1 MGSKIV
7 EQSRKEFTF
16 SEHLIQGEKLSRIID
31 MSHLAWSFDT
41 KGLEKLAG
49 NVISRAV
56 GPLRITWVNMTLG
69 DDGFRGWRTQY
80 DIDKSPEKYLTIVMP
95 IKGYIKLKTVDKS
108 IRVNIHELAIWD
120 SNQCIDFEI
129 TDSEYE
135 HISVIIPQRLLRA
148 DESRCRDL
156 HCSHLDESNLL
167 SELCVQHMT
176 TLSKFLDKQLRPY
189 EISLS
194 NVTVNIVHA
203 VLASFDNSP
212 RDKGKLLEEIKDYID
227 CYISDETLSPS
238 TISAAFQISTRYV
251 HKIFEKEEYKIG
263 AWIVRRRLERS
274 RTDLTSVKVS
284 ITSIAFRW
292 GFKDH
297 AHYSRAFKKYFGI
310 TPSKYRNIYAK

>member
-1 MGSKIV
+1 M
-7 EQSRKEFTF
+7 EQSRKEFTL

-31 MSHLAWSFDT
+31 MSHLAWSFDAR
-41 KGLEKLAG
+41 GLEKLAG

-56 GPLRITWVNMTLG
+56 GPLRITWINMTLG
-69 DDGFRGWRTQY
+69 DDGFRGWRNQL

-95 IKGYIKLKTVDKS
+95 ITGYIRLKTADKS
-108 IRVNIHELAIWD
+108 IRVNVNELAIWD
-120 SNQCIDFEI
+120 SSQCIDFEI
-129 TDSEYE
+129 TDVRYE

-148 DESRCRDL
+148 DESSCRDL
-156 HCSHLDESNLL
+156 HCSHLDETNLL
-167 SELCVQHMT
+167 SELCVQHMI

-189 EISLS
+189 EMSLS

-212 RDKGKLLEEIKDYID
+212 RDKEKLLEEIKDYID

-263 AWIVRRRLERS
+263 VWIMRRRLERS
-274 RTDLTSVKVS
+274 CADLIGAKVS

-297 AHYSRAFKKYFGI
+297 AHYSRAFKKCFGI
-310 TPSKYRNIYAK
+310 TPSKYRNTNLA